1 MLAAKILLLVSFT
14 SLAVMAVGS
23 MLPKNS
29 PATPDLTKFAA
40 TLMIHGGILVMVHQ
54 FLKQHAMSW
63 KEFLGLNSP
72 RLSRALVL
80 AVSSGILVVPLLLG
94 LSALC
99 AQLMTRSHI
108 TPVEQTVVTMVK
120 VNSGLA
126 QRIAFAI
133 GAIVFAPIV
142 EETMFRGILYP
153 FIKQQGGKRLALFG
167 TSLLFALIHAN
178 VRTFLP
184 LALFALLLAWIYER
198 TDTLLAPI
206 TTHAVFNAVNF
217 AFLLYEAE
225 LNQFWQH
232 LCERI

>member
-1 MLAAKILLLVSFT
+1 
-14 SLAVMAVGS
+14 
-23 MLPKNS
+23 
-29 PATPDLTKFAA
+29 
-40 TLMIHGGILVMVHQ
+40 MVHQ
-54 FLKQHAMSW
+54 FLKQHDLGW

-72 RLSRALVL
+72 RISRALVL
-80 AVSSGILVVPLLLG
+80 AVSSGVLVVPLLLG
-94 LSALC
+94 LSAIC
-99 AQLMTRSHI
+99 AQVMTRIHV

-120 VNSGLA
+120 VNPGLA

-184 LALFALLLAWIYER
+184 LALFALLLAWVYER

-217 AFLLYEAE
+217 AFLLHEAE
-225 LNQFWQH
+225 INQLWQH